1 MKVIKL
7 DRRYK
12 LFQELGHTWCFRFP
26 YWDANAMRVEKLMT
40 QLLGDQYDWSNYD
53 NRYRTWRAQFGNK
66 VKGEIRRP
74 YNISFRD
81 ESVISFIMLKLESA
95 E

>member
-1 MKVIKL
+1 
-7 DRRYK
+7 
-12 LFQELGHTWCFRFP
+12 
-26 YWDANAMRVEKLMT
+26 MRVEKLMT